1 MGFSE
6 SRTSALQAAQGE
18 NIMASSQYAV
28 SVNDYGSSSLSRPRT
43 SPARQGS
50 TSHYQGVSREGRGR
64 VSAKYMDVSLWE
76 RPARSASRRW
86 LPRNPESDRSKQEVI
101 VKNQVMTPA
110 GGWPWPDERGRDA
123 SPVQNLN
130 DGFEGRRAHDRASTA
145 PQGLRRGKS
154 DERHYSGHVRMSS
167 KELLKEINALRHD
180 VESKTKLTVP
190 TKEECFL
197 FLHKASNFAGNRN
210 LQKLLLEIYE
220 SFRKMTASDTFESQK
235 DQAAMERKY
244 KQMKAKNKLSIKQLE
259 NQTEEQ
265 LRNDMENYKRDITRQ
280 VETSIET
287 TLEIERNHIMELN
300 ETKCYEQSATFASS
314 CLNQHF
320 PTMERSWRDF
330 FLVAID
336 KANDALE
343 EKYIVDR
350 NAKLLAESM
359 ESMYFSER
367 KQSAEIVKL
376 LNKSLDFQHSP
387 GGRMVDLQ
395 RKYCLLLPGLIVK
408 EEQVRLAD
416 KIMEYKELLADFKS
430 KEAMMNRMKA
440 EIDVLTADKRKT
452 AMEKNALEN
461 DLKQVNSQ
469 LETFEK
475 SIGVW
480 HESHQNSYS
489 AKSLCNRLED
499 VMGLFERSR
508 KSNLSKD
515 PSDLSKNAVPGPGH
529 DQGWRRFLG
538 IMKELDLMS
547 HLSTFL
553 NEGLRTQFGLMNVS
567 IKALQNVNLTAIEIE
582 RVRTW
587 QVEQQGKTQGHLLPI
602 SFQDRISTEDY
613 KVFLA
618 EELKRLE

>member
-1 MGFSE
+1 
-6 SRTSALQAAQGE
+6 
-18 NIMASSQYAV
+18 
-28 SVNDYGSSSLSRPRT
+28 
-43 SPARQGS
+43 
-50 TSHYQGVSREGRGR
+50 
-64 VSAKYMDVSLWE
+64 
-76 RPARSASRRW
+76 
-86 LPRNPESDRSKQEVI
+86 
-101 VKNQVMTPA
+101 
-110 GGWPWPDERGRDA
+110 
-123 SPVQNLN
+123 
-130 DGFEGRRAHDRASTA
+130 
-145 PQGLRRGKS
+145 
-154 DERHYSGHVRMSS
+154 
-167 KELLKEINALRHD
+167 
-180 VESKTKLTVP
+180 
-190 TKEECFL
+190 
-197 FLHKASNFAGNRN
+197 
-210 LQKLLLEIYE
+210 
-220 SFRKMTASDTFESQK
+220 
-235 DQAAMERKY
+235 
-244 KQMKAKNKLSIKQLE
+244 
-259 NQTEEQ
+259 
-265 LRNDMENYKRDITRQ
+265 
-280 VETSIET
+280 
-287 TLEIERNHIMELN
+287 
-300 ETKCYEQSATFASS
+300 
-314 CLNQHF
+314 
-320 PTMERSWRDF
+320 
-330 FLVAID
+330 
-336 KANDALE
+336 
-343 EKYIVDR
+343 
-350 NAKLLAESM
+350 
-359 ESMYFSER
+359 
-367 KQSAEIVKL
+367 
-376 LNKSLDFQHSP
+376 
-387 GGRMVDLQ
+387 
-395 RKYCLLLPGLIVK
+395 
-408 EEQVRLAD
+408 
-416 KIMEYKELLADFKS
+416 
-430 KEAMMNRMKA
+430 MNRMKA

-499 VMGLFERSR
+499 VMDLFERSR